1 MALANEIR
9 IIWLDTHIGVIGQ
22 YQTLKEQFQSNLRS
36 VTAMP
41 PNGINELI
49 CYFENNV
56 APIEFVSTTGDA
68 LTLIQNEKDK
78 KIIFISSGVLGK
90 EIIPTIVSKY
100 ERIYSF
106 YIFCGYVRGLRDWAL
121 EHEYDAFMKILDHET
136 DLLVH
141 LVRDTSNDIIKLGES
156 YMQLHDGENARKCF
170 VTAQTLEIC
179 ANELDKL
186 HAPLL
191 SRLKLLEGNNGL
203 IQQARY
209 MK

>member
-1 MALANEIR
+1 
-9 IIWLDTHIGVIGQ
+9 
-22 YQTLKEQFQSNLRS
+22 
-36 VTAMP
+36 
-41 PNGINELI
+41 
-49 CYFENNV
+49 
-56 APIEFVSTTGDA
+56 
-68 LTLIQNEKDK
+68 
-78 KIIFISSGVLGK
+78 
-90 EIIPTIVSKY
+90 
-100 ERIYSF
+100 
-106 YIFCGYVRGLRDWAL
+106 
-121 EHEYDAFMKILDHET
+121 MKILDHET

-191 SRLKLLEGNNGL
+191 SRLKLLEGDNGL
-203 IQQARY
+203 IHQARN